1 MGWMCG
7 EYENFNLSTVCREL
21 SKSGKTIFFPPKG
34 SVDDWESFGKKI
46 ERDSAT
52 TRPWLFRC
60 DFPQRHSGL

>member
-7 EYENFNLSTVCREL
+7 EYERFNLSTVCGEL
-21 SKSGKTIFFPPKG
+21 SKSGKTISPPKG
-34 SVDDWESFGKKI
+34 LVDNWESFEKKI

-52 TRPWLFRC
+52 TRPKLFRC